1 MTFFGNFGHFG
12 LKIEPLGFSN
22 FTQNHHTHT
31 KKHLKHFC
39 HFFTRALRPM
49 DGPTEGP
56 MVGPMV
62 GPTDGLTKSLKWSLV
77 CH

>member
-1 MTFFGNFGHFG
+1 MGKLNKLPVQPPST
-12 LKIEPLGFSN
+12 LLSPSP
-22 FTQNHHTHT
+22 HTHT

-39 HFFTRALRPM
+39 HFFTRALRAM
-49 DGPTEGP
+49 DGPTEGPVVGP

-62 GPTDGLTKSLKWSLV
+62 GPTDGRTKSLKWSLV